1 MALYRTNKCIYVTL
15 IHKSITT
22 VRLLYVQDYNF
33 GTTIFYNF
41 NRCIL
46 YNSLVVHLLCLFMVR
61 EHYQN
66 LNSLHFLIIE

>member
-1 MALYRTNKCIYVTL
+1 MTLYRTNKCNYVTL

-22 VRLLYVQDYNF
+22 VRLLYVQNYNL
-33 GTTIFYNF
+33 GTARFYNF

-46 YNSLVVHLLCLFMVR
+46 YNSLVVHLLGLFMVR

-66 LNSLHFLIIE
+66 LNSLHFLLLG